1 MQWLEHR
8 GRPWSQGV
16 TARQQGLRG
25 GSLLQLHLRLRGG
38 GGDGGSTGAESR
50 SSYLEMYQGKKHDKV
65 RCTAMN
71 GGNWALNWEIAE
83 LLGKILMHD
92 F

>member
-1 MQWLEHR
+1 
-8 GRPWSQGV
+8 V

-25 GSLLQLHLRLRGG
+25 GSVLQLHLRLRGG

-65 RCTAMN
+65 RGVAMN
-71 GGNWALNWEIAE
+71 HGQLVPSTNRPWGTTQSLGNPLPY
-83 LLGKILMHD
+83 D
-92 F
+92 FRGC